1 MAYTIIRGKAIS
13 GADTYILYK
22 KQGSSYEE
30 KARSSRLLFDLLA
43 LDALD
48 GDYVVK
54 AIGTGYQDS
63 EYSNL
68 VSYTKPATEELPDT
82 PIVPDTPVTPDPD
95 TPDTPTEGTCVIT
108 FNIQGH
114 GEQPDSKTIK
124 TPGTLSD
131 LPVLEAEGYTF
142 GGWWLDPACSE
153 LQVTERTQ
161 VEVGTTRSILYAKWT
176 KVVVP
181 EVTVPEDMR
190 GVWQFKDTL
199 TDSFLPLTFNGQTA
213 AVASE
218 DINFSINSC
227 VVGSKI
233 IKTAVDFQ
241 AGDGSA
247 ASGNIS
253 YEVFGLPAAYTFNK
267 SEGTQGWCG
276 TEGTGKTIEILDN
289 NISEEFKKQI
299 CTNAE
304 KIADSTNSTI
314 ISFSILDNT
323 AKAIVGATWYNYIK
337 TIADIGS
344 GTLKGTYQL
353 YCESENAPVEYY
365 NEDSGTSGFICSADN
380 PSRVLLGSDL
390 LVAEAS
396 YQIYDPSTLDL
407 STAVEK
413 EAYHFKNILDDDFCA
428 PGSALQVLLTVKGK
442 LYNGFRRDSET
453 GDLLTI
459 ENAVMA
465 NPEITL
471 YNFNTK
477 TWTLSDEG
485 TKLKRFIFYAEP
497 SSVSDDIKLKLLK
510 NAAKC

>member
-1 MAYTIIRGKAIS
+1 MAYTIIRGKAVS
-13 GADTYILYK
+13 GADTYKLYK
-22 KQGSSYEE
+22 QQGSSYTKVGE
-30 KARSSRLLFDLLA
+30 SSRLHFDLLA
-43 LDALD
+43 LGVSD

-54 AIGTGYQDS
+54 ACGTGYQDS
-63 EYSNL
+63 NYSNP
-68 VSYTKPATEELPDT
+68 VSYTKPATEEIPDT
-82 PIVPDTPVTPDPD
+82 SDPGTSDPD
-95 TPDTPTEGTCVIT
+95 TPETPEPDTPETPTEGECTIT
-108 FNIQGH
+108 FVMQGH
-114 GEQPDSKTIK
+114 GDQLAEIKIK
-124 TPGTLSD
+124 TPGTVPALST
-131 LPVLEAEGYTF
+131 PVAEGYTF
-142 GGWWLDPACSE
+142 GGWWLDPTYSD
-153 LQVTERTQ
+153 QVIEGRGVA
-161 VEVGTTRSILYAKWT
+161 VEVTSLILYAKWT
-176 KVVVP
+176 EVVVP

-190 GVWQFKDTL
+190 GIWQFKDTL
-199 TDSFLPLTFNGQTA
+199 TDSFLPLSFNGQTA

-233 IKTAVDFQ
+233 TKAAVDLQ

-253 YEVFGLPAAYTFNK
+253 YEVFGNPTAYTFNK

-276 TEGTGKTIEILDN
+276 TGKTIEILDN
-289 NISEEFKKQI
+289 NISEDFKKQI

-304 KIADSTNSTI
+304 KTADSTNSTI

-323 AKAIVGATWYNYIK
+323 AKAISGATWYNYIK
-337 TIADIGS
+337 TIADIG
-344 GTLKGTYQL
+344 TLKDTYQL
-353 YCESENAPVEYY
+353 YCEAEDAPVEYY
-365 NEDSGTSGFICSADN
+365 NEDSGTSGFICSADDT
-380 PSRVLLGSDL
+380 SRVLLGSDL
-390 LVAEAS
+390 LVEGVS

-407 STAVEK
+407 FTAVEK
-413 EAYHFKNILDDDFCA
+413 EVYQFKNILDDDFCA
-428 PGSALQVLLTVKGK
+428 PGSALQFLSTVKGK
-442 LYNGFRRDSET
+442 LYDGFRRDSET

-477 TWTLSDEG
+477 TWNVSDDG

>member
-1 MAYTIIRGKAIS
+1 MAYTIIRGKAVS
-13 GADTYILYK
+13 GADTYKLYK
-22 KQGSSYEE
+22 IQGSSYEE
-30 KARSSRLLFDLLA
+30 KATSSRLHFDLLA
-43 LDALD
+43 LGASD
-48 GDYVVK
+48 GEYVVK
-54 AIGTGYQDS
+54 AFGTGYQES
-63 EYSNL
+63 NYSNS
-68 VSYTKPATEELPDT
+68 VKYTKPATEEIPDT
-82 PIVPDTPVTPDPD
+82 SDPGTSDPD
-95 TPDTPTEGTCVIT
+95 TPSVTPTEGECTIT
-108 FNIQGH
+108 FEMQGH
-114 GEQPDSKTIK
+114 GDQLAEIKIK
-124 TPGTLSD
+124 TPGTIPALST
-131 LPVLEAEGYTF
+131 PVADGYTF
-142 GGWWLDPACSE
+142 GGWWIDSDCVK
-153 LQVTERTQ
+153 LQA
-161 VEVGTTRSILYAKWT
+161 VEGSNIMVGTTRLILYAKWT
-176 KVVVP
+176 EVVAP

-190 GVWQFKDTL
+190 GIWQFKDTL
-199 TDSFLPLTFNGQTA
+199 TDSFLPLSFNGQTA

-233 IKTAVDFQ
+233 TKAAVDLK

-253 YEVFGLPAAYTFNK
+253 YEVFGNPTAYTFNK
-267 SEGTQGWCG
+267 SEGGTQGWC
-276 TEGTGKTIEILDN
+276 GTGKTIEILDN
-289 NISEEFKKQI
+289 NISEDFKKQI

-323 AKAIVGATWYNYIK
+323 AKAISGATWYNYIK
-337 TIADIGS
+337 TIADV
-344 GTLKGTYQL
+344 GTLKDTYQL
-353 YCESENAPVEYY
+353 YCEAEDAPVEYY
-365 NEDSGTSGFICSADN
+365 NEDSETSGFICSADN

-413 EAYHFKNILDDDFCA
+413 EVYQFKNILDDDFCA
-428 PGSALQVLLTVKGK
+428 PGSALQFLSTVKGK
-442 LYNGFRRDSET
+442 LYDGFRRDSET

-459 ENAVMA
+459 ENTVMA

-477 TWTLSDEG
+477 TWNVSDDG